1 MALRD
6 LVDLGLILPR
16 EHWGHAPSATRRT
29 GILTVLAS
37 LLGLGS
43 ALLIWWG
50 QGSTL
55 TFVGV
60 GLFLLDL
67 LAFLLVTF
75 AAVEDRMAR
84 LKEIG
89 ADGPTVGSSK

>member
-16 EHWGHAPSATRRT
+16 EHWGHAPSASRRT
-29 GILTVLAS
+29 GILTALAS
-37 LLGLGS
+37 FLGLGS
-43 ALLIWWG
+43 ALLIWYG
-50 QGSTL
+50 EGSAM

-89 ADGPTVGSSK
+89 AEGPTVSPTE

>member
-1 MALRD
+1 VALRD